1 MATANIRDTG
11 LIRDTLFIVSG
22 FIIQQHRTHLRINL
36 MFVYRVLNSWVI
48 YI

>member
-11 LIRDTLFIVSG
+11 LIGDTLFVSG

-36 MFVYRVLNSWVI
+36 MFVYRVLNS
-48 YI
+48 